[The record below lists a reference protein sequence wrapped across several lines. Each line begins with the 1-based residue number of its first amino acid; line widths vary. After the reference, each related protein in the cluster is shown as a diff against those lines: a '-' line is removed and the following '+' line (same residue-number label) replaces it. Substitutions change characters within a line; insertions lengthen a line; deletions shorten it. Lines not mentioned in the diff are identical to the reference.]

1 MSIKI
6 LSDEEINKIFE
17 IKRNSKNIS
26 LGELLDKVKKEITN
40 FNYNEGSIKNRL
52 ILVAIEVSGNLK
64 NNNPSLICPN
74 CNSKYVLEY
83 LYGDVFYRLFNGTRK
98 QKLEERKKFDKM
110 GLFIN
115 ISPYGKEEEQNR
127 YCCISCGNEW

>member
-40 FNYNEGSIKNRL
+40 FNYNESSIKNRL
-52 ILVAIEVSGNLK
+52 ILFAIEASGNLT
-64 NNNPSLICPN
+64 NNNPSIICPN
-74 CNSKYVLEY
+74 CNMEMFFTDYSMELK
-83 LYGDVFYRLFNGTRK
+83 NK
-98 QKLEERKKFDKM
+98 
-110 GLFIN
+110 N
-115 ISPYGKEEEQNR
+115 
-127 YCCISCGNEW
+127 

>member
-40 FNYNEGSIKNRL
+40 FNYNESSIKNRL
-52 ILVAIEVSGNLK
+52 ILFAIEASGNLT
-64 NNNPSLICPN
+64 NNNPSIICPN
-74 CNSKYVLEY
+74 M
-83 LYGDVFYRLFNGTRK
+83 F
-98 QKLEERKKFDKM
+98 
-110 GLFIN
+110 
-115 ISPYGKEEEQNR
+115 
-127 YCCISCGNEW
+127 

>member
-40 FNYNEGSIKNRL
+40 FNYN
-52 ILVAIEVSGNLK
+52 
-64 NNNPSLICPN
+64 
-74 CNSKYVLEY
+74 
-83 LYGDVFYRLFNGTRK
+83 
-98 QKLEERKKFDKM
+98 
-110 GLFIN
+110 
-115 ISPYGKEEEQNR
+115 
-127 YCCISCGNEW
+127 

>member
-17 IKRNSKNIS
+17 IKRNSKNVS
-26 LGELLDKVKKEITN
+26 LEELLEKVKKGITN
-40 FNYNEGSIKNRL
+40 FNYNESQIKNRL
-52 ILVAIEVSGNLK
+52 ILFAIEASGNLT
-64 NNNPSLICPN
+64 NNNPSIICPN

-83 LYGDVFYRLFNGTRK
+83 MYGDVFYRLFNGTKK
-98 QKLEERKKFDKM
+98 QKSEERKKIDKM

-115 ISPYGKEEEQNR
+115 ISFYGKEEQNK

>member
-1 MSIKI
+1 MSVKI

-17 IKRNSKNIS
+17 IKKNSKNIS
-26 LGELLDKVKKEITN
+26 LVELLDKVKKEITN
-40 FNYNEGSIKNRL
+40 FNYDEDSIKNRL
-52 ILVAIEVSGNLK
+52 ILVAIEASGNLK
-64 NNNPSLICPN
+64 NNNPSIICPN
-74 CNSKYVLEY
+74 CNSKYVLKY
-83 LYGDVFYRLFNGTRK
+83 LYGDVFYRLFNGNRE

-115 ISPYGKEEEQNR
+115 VSPYGKEEEQNG